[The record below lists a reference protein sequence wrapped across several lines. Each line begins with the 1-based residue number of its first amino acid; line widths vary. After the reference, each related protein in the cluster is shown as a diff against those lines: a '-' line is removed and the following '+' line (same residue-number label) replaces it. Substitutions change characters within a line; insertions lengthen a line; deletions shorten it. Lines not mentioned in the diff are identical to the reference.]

1 MKQTTKI
8 YIQKKTGISR
18 DEFEK
23 IMNERRI
30 ALEAIKS
37 DIQIYLFS
45 NNEEDLKIAMR
56 NLDKEIEKNKS

>member
-30 ALEAIKS
+30 ALETIRA

-45 NNEEDLKIAMR
+45 NNEEDLKIAMS
-56 NLDKEIEKNKS
+56 NIDKEIEKIKS

>member
-56 NLDKEIEKNKS
+56 NLDKEIEKIKS

>member
-30 ALEAIKS
+30 ALETIRS

-56 NLDKEIEKNKS
+56 NLDKEIEKIKL

>member
-23 IMNERRI
+23 KMNEFRVS
-30 ALEAIKS
+30 LEAIKS

-45 NNEEDLKIAMR
+45 NNEEDLKIAMS
-56 NLDKEIEKNKS
+56 NIDKEIEKIKS

>member
-8 YIQKKTGISR
+8 YIRKKTGISR

-30 ALEAIKS
+30 ALETIRA

-45 NNEEDLKIAMR
+45 NNEEDLKIAMH
-56 NLDKEIEKNKS
+56 NLDKEIEKIKS

>member
-56 NLDKEIEKNKS
+56 NIDKEIEKIKS

>member
-30 ALEAIKS
+30 ALETIRA
-37 DIQIYLFS
+37 DMQIYLFS

-56 NLDKEIEKNKS
+56 NLDKEIEKIKL

>member
-23 IMNERRI
+23 IMNEHRI

-56 NLDKEIEKNKS
+56 NLDKEIEKIKS

>member
-23 IMNERRI
+23 IMNKRRI

-56 NLDKEIEKNKS
+56 NLDKEIEKIKS

>member
-30 ALEAIKS
+30 ALEEIKS

-56 NLDKEIEKNKS
+56 NLDKEIEKIKS